1 MKMTTIGLQD
11 LALDGL
17 IKICGGIKNIYP
29 FPFLTGQWFE
39 AISKNQWKWTYLLK
53 RASSWGI
60 CLKYL
65 SLDIHKQ
72 TTISIIKDII
82 SYKY

>member
-39 AISKNQWKWTYLLK
+39 AISKNQWKWTYLSKSFLLGNMLELFVTGH
-53 RASSWGI
+53 S
-60 CLKYL
+60 
-65 SLDIHKQ
+65 
-72 TTISIIKDII
+72 
-82 SYKY
+82 